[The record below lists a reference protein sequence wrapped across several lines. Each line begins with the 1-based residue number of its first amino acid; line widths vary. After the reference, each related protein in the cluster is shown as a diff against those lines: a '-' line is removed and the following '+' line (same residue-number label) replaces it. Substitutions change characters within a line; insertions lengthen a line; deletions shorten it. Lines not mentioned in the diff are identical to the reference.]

1 MEKIIILKIIMEQST
16 KYGIL
21 KFEVQDVPS
30 LVLVYIKKKY
40 FPVSSQRICELI
52 HMS

>member
-1 MEKIIILKIIMEQST
+1 MEKKIILKIIMEQST

-30 LVLVYIKKKY
+30 LVLVYIKKKN
-40 FPVSSQRICELI
+40 PVSSQSICELI